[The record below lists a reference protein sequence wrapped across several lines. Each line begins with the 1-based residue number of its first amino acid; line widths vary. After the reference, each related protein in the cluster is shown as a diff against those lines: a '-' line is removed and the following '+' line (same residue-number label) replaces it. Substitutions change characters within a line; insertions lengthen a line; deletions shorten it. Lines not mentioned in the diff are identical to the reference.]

1 MRRQFVHLS
10 TDVTTAEQV
19 GGRKA
24 AAPVVLRV
32 DAVRAAGAGVAFYR
46 GNDIVWLADVVPGH
60 FLEPLAE

>member
-1 MRRQFVHLS
+1 
-10 TDVTTAEQV
+10 
-19 GGRKA
+19 
-24 AAPVVLRV
+24 VVLRV